1 MGKGM
6 KNRKTYKREYYYKNK
21 ENITKY
27 RLKNKEKLRDYDK
40 KYSLENK
47 EKKKAYRLKNRE
59 QFRQWNKEYYQRNKQ
74 WIKEKRIQSWGRSI
88 LCVGEKSLLLRRL
101 PSPLCSVTPQRRN
114 EMEKCHQL

>member
-27 RLKNKEKLRDYDK
+27 RLKNKE
-40 KYSLENK
+40 
-47 EKKKAYRLKNRE
+47 
-59 QFRQWNKEYYQRNKQ
+59 FRVGAEA
-74 WIKEKRIQSWGRSI
+74 